1 MGLMRK
7 RRNAREL
14 ALKILFQVDVGSL
27 PVDEVLEST
36 FSAVPTGEDDRQ
48 YTEELVRG
56 VSDHRAEFD
65 ASIAGLAEGW
75 RLERIANVDRIVLEL
90 ALYELTR
97 HPDLPANVVI
107 NEAIEIAKK
116 YSMED
121 SGKFVNGILGSFVRR
136 RQNAPEEDI
145 LPVED
150 PTESPCETR

>member
-1 MGLMRK
+1 MRK

-27 PVDEVLEST
+27 PLEEVFEST
-36 FSAVPTGEDDRQ
+36 FSTVPTGADDRQ

-56 VSDHRAEFD
+56 VTDHREEFD
-65 ASIAGLAEGW
+65 ATIGELAEGW

-97 HPDLPANVVI
+97 HPELPANVVL
-107 NEAIEIAKK
+107 NEAIEIVKK

-121 SGKFVNGILGSFVRR
+121 SGKFVNGILGSFLRR
-136 RQNAPEEDI
+136 RQNTPGGDI
-145 LPVED
+145 LPVEE
-150 PTESPCETR
+150 PAGSP